1 MDCAW
6 NPLTDKLSFNLQP
19 TISHQNNWKFS
30 DSMKWKIIL
39 IQHRLSVVS
48 KKNLDNFMGQIY
60 FLCKMWIFMPVKV
73 KILHAYFPLI
83 NHHLKLGECI
93 SSSWWNLT
101 WKNAQ
106 KRITESRL
114 SKWQLTNCEKFAP
127 DLSPER
133 NSLSRLVMEAEQR
146 KKETADWASAVRQ
159 VRKRARCT
167 S

>member
-1 MDCAW
+1 
-6 NPLTDKLSFNLQP
+6 
-19 TISHQNNWKFS
+19 
-30 DSMKWKIIL
+30 
-39 IQHRLSVVS
+39 
-48 KKNLDNFMGQIY
+48 
-60 FLCKMWIFMPVKV
+60 MPVK
-73 KILHAYFPLI
+73 KILHAHFPLI
-83 NHHLKLGECI
+83 NYCLILGECK

-167 S
+167 SQWIGESAHTHTHRVPKSAPASAAAPIQVPYAAADATRINLQKSARVYRKVQTPAEW